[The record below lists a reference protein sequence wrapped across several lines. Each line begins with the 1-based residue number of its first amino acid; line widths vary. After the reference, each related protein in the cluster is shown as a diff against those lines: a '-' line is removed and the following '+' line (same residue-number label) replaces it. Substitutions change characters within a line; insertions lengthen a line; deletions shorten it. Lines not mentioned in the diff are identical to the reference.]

1 MTWPSSSVAW
11 RTYSVCIYSYRMQ
24 SIFLLCIIDLVYGNF
39 TLSVTE
45 NTWSV
50 SNLVI
55 INTEVFHVHKMY
67 RSILMSGVGLQFPV
81 LFFS

>member
-1 MTWPSSSVAW
+1 VWHGAPILYVFIHT
-11 RTYSVCIYSYRMQ
+11 VCNPF
-24 SIFLLCIIDLVYGNF
+24 FLLCIIDLVYGNF